1 MTAPPADT
9 STAGKLKGFWLIVLI
24 PSRGTTRR
32 PATNAPTIPTM
43 ISSTMPS
50 RFPVYELA
58 NLPTIAPTPS
68 HIIKFIL
75 FPLSLKNTD
84 QSYLLSRHVLRI
96 TDLGSQKHQRNSDNN
111 VGFRLIR
118 LSVFVLRGSRGDEGC
133 PMIFISAIDLK
144 GQPKPRSSPALTA
157 SCKCPALYS
166 ILFLGHFGSARC
178 PGRIGLTG
186 RLLQAPHVGASPFR
200 QSFRFSLACLVC
212 HQYQLLYPCQL

>member
-1 MTAPPADT
+1 
-9 STAGKLKGFWLIVLI
+9 
-24 PSRGTTRR
+24 
-32 PATNAPTIPTM
+32 
-43 ISSTMPS
+43 MPC

-118 LSVFVLRGSRGDEGC
+118 LSVFVLRGGRGDEGC

-157 SCKCPALYS
+157 SALFRVQFSFLATLDRRVVRAVSALRAACFKRRTWVRPPLDNRFGLVLLVLSATS
-166 ILFLGHFGSARC
+166 IS
-178 PGRIGLTG
+178 
-186 RLLQAPHVGASPFR
+186 
-200 QSFRFSLACLVC
+200 SLSCYL
-212 HQYQLLYPCQL
+212 